1 MLNPIIY
8 MIFNGYGLKELKKK
22 FGKSSNQ
29 LETQIQLNKRL

>member
-29 LETQIQLNKRL
+29 LTQIQLNNRL